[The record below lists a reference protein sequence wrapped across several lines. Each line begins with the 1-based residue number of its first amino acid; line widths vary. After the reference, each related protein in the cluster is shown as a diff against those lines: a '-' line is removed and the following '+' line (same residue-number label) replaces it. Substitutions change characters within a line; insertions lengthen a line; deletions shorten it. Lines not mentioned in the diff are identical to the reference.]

1 MKLAMAVP
9 RDKEVTLGSMRVMRV
24 LEVIDCCRAYASLVS
39 SITLNPGAI
48 SFMVTKTHQVD
59 SVVAHSASP
68 KVSDARREDASA
80 SKERLEIGGHVP
92 ALDGVRGLAIVM
104 VLVVHFIGDTQPGT
118 FFEEALTQVTSY
130 GAMGVDLF
138 FVLSGFL
145 ITGIL
150 FDSRKKSAYFKNFYM
165 RRVLRIFPLYYAVL
179 LLALVGIPQIV
190 HIEEL
195 NKAVEHQAWLW
206 TYSANIFVALKGS
219 FEALPVFSHFWSLA
233 VEEQFY
239 LVWPLVVFFCD
250 GPRLKRVSLIVA
262 AGALVLRFSMILA
275 GVNDVA
281 VYALTPGRLDGLAMG
296 ALLSIVVRDDPRTYR
311 LARIANLTFVISA
324 TFIVLS
330 FVLTRWVPG
339 ARPSLH
345 EIRQTA
351 FAGCFCSILLYSM
364 SGPRFVRRF
373 FQSRTMTFF
382 GKYSYGLY
390 VFHFLYCYFLLRY
403 RTEYVVARLV
413 GSHTL
418 AIFIQAAVG
427 IGVAVLISLISY
439 NLFEKH
445 FLKLKSKF

>member
-1 MKLAMAVP
+1 MTAQNYLL
-9 RDKEVTLGSMRVMRV
+9 DTLVERHTLPERVNVHTDSRADV
-24 LEVIDCCRAYASLVS
+24 LEG
-39 SITLNPGAI
+39 T
-48 SFMVTKTHQVD
+48 
-59 SVVAHSASP
+59 
-68 KVSDARREDASA
+68 
-80 SKERLEIGGHVP
+80 ERVEIRGHIP
-92 ALDGVRGLAIVM
+92 ALDGVRGLAIIM
-104 VLVVHFIGDTQPGT
+104 VLLVHFIGDTQPGT
-118 FFEEALTQVTSY
+118 SFEKVLTQVTSY

-150 FDSRKKSAYFKNFYM
+150 FDSRKKPAYFKNFYM

-179 LLALVGIPQIV
+179 LVALAGIPRVVDIN
-190 HIEEL
+190 EL
-195 NKAVEHQAWLW
+195 NDAVDHQAWLW

-219 FEALPVFSHFWSLA
+219 FESLPVFSHFWSLA

-239 LVWPLVVFFCD
+239 MVWPLVVFFCS
-250 GPRLKRVSLIVA
+250 GPRLKQVAIIVA

-275 GVNDVA
+275 SVNDVA
-281 VYALTPGRLDGLAMG
+281 VYALTPGRLDALAMG
-296 ALLSIVVRDDPRTYR
+296 ALLSIVVRDDPRTHR
-311 LARIANLTFVISA
+311 LGRIANLTFVISA

-330 FVLTRWVPG
+330 FILTRWVPS

-351 FAGCFCSILLYSM
+351 FAGCFCSILLYSI
-364 SGPRFVRRF
+364 SGPRFVRQF
-373 FQSRTMTFF
+373 FRSHTMTFF

-390 VFHFLYCYFLLRY
+390 VFHFLFCYFLLRY
-403 RTEYVVARLV
+403 RTEFVVARLV

-427 IGVAVLISLISY
+427 IGVAVIISLLSY

-445 FLKLKSKF
+445 FLKLKAKF